1 MSNVETKPLILIFL
15 LNLALRPIEF
25 SKIKW
30 PVTVNL
36 RKNQIT
42 VISIDDKQEY
52 DKISEVAN
60 SYGDGKA
67 ERIVETLKN
76 YELW

>member
-1 MSNVETKPLILIFL
+1 
-15 LNLALRPIEF
+15 
-25 SKIKW
+25 
-30 PVTVNL
+30 
-36 RKNQIT
+36 

-67 ERIVETLKN
+67 AERIVETLKS
-76 YELW
+76 YELWEIVKVTRRGLNNA

>member
-1 MSNVETKPLILIFL
+1 
-15 LNLALRPIEF
+15 
-25 SKIKW
+25 
-30 PVTVNL
+30 
-36 RKNQIT
+36 

-67 ERIVETLKN
+67 ADGK
-76 YELW
+76 